1 MSDGGSNGRPAV
13 DFWERSF
20 ELRKTGLFDFN
31 GERLKNLLVKNL
43 LTSAKRR
50 SSFLS
55 IVTSTFGRTQYSS
68 SLEDDKDPAVLSIE
82 SVHPN
87 VLGRD
92 ELNESVDEL
101 SLLQR
106 CAKTKS

>member
-1 MSDGGSNGRPAV
+1 MN
-13 DFWERSF
+13 F
-20 ELRKTGLFDFN
+20 EKLACSISTAN
-31 GERLKNLLVKNL
+31 RLKNLLVKNL

-55 IVTSTFGRTQYSS
+55 IDRHVNIW
-68 SLEDDKDPAVLSIE
+68 EDPIIFVSRGQQGPAFLSIE
-82 SVHPN
+82 SEHPN

>member
-1 MSDGGSNGRPAV
+1 MN
-13 DFWERSF
+13 F
-20 ELRKTGLFDFN
+20 EKLACSISTAN
-31 GERLKNLLVKNL
+31 RLKNLLVKNL

-50 SSFLS
+50 SSFSS
-55 IVTSTFGRTQYSS
+55 IDRHINIWEDPITS
-68 SLEDDKDPAVLSIE
+68 SLEDDKDPAFLSIE
-82 SVHPN
+82 SEHPN

>member
-1 MSDGGSNGRPAV
+1 MN
-13 DFWERSF
+13 F
-20 ELRKTGLFDFN
+20 EKLACSISTAN
-31 GERLKNLLVKNL
+31 RLKNLLVKNL

-50 SSFLS
+50 SSFL
-55 IVTSTFGRTQYSS
+55 IDLTSTFARTQYSS
-68 SLEDDKDPAVLSIE
+68 SLEDNKDPAFLSIE
-82 SVHPN
+82 SEHPN
-87 VLGRD
+87 VSGRD